1 MFVKKYE
8 EINFKSGKYFRDIK
22 STEFAAY
29 GEGLPTAYSLQ
40 CVVLCGSVGHIGGFT
55 PGFTTHSDWTATL
68 PSRIEIKALYNCSL
82 SCHVKH

>member
-1 MFVKKYE
+1 MKKSILNRE
-8 EINFKSGKYFRDIK
+8 SISEIMAQAACCYFFLK

-68 PSRIEIKALYNCSL
+68 PSRVEIKALYN
-82 SCHVKH
+82 V